1 MSSKAFLET
10 LWNRMAQQ
18 GDFPTLQYSIDNI
31 SKTLNGDLSVGE
43 MATSVLSD
51 FSLSQKVIRLANSAM
66 YRSFGGEVTTVS
78 RAILVLGVD
87 AISHLTLGVQL
98 LDYFHGTAP
107 KRPEAAQAL
116 QQAMMAG
123 EITRALNNARGIND
137 GEEAVVCTLMHH
149 ISRLLLIF
157 YFPQEWE
164 RVEALRDGQG
174 MEEGQACKEVFGI
187 SLEEVGAAAAVKWR
201 LPALIAKS
209 MTRTRPTDDA
219 ELETHADWLGA
230 MGWMSSQAAAS
241 VLRGEPEEAI
251 QEALMSHAVKLGL
264 EAADVEGAIRQA
276 TSLNASLANPP
287 SARAAE
293 PDQAPSAQP
302 RQDVGKPSDAV
313 SRLNQA
319 LVEVRREG
327 PDASVAQLAPLVL
340 ESAMRALNFS
350 RCFLMLLNP
359 AAKRF
364 GARLGFGEGMR
375 DKLDALAFEESFV
388 PDIFHFAS
396 IAQEPLYFAD
406 TFEPQVAQRVPRW
419 YRETLPDARSV
430 LLVPVKVRNR
440 CVALMCGDW
449 GPTPCAEELTE
460 AEIEAVD
467 RLAQEMSSGFMRSAS
482 QR

>member
-51 FSLSQKVIRLANSAM
+51 FSLSQKMIRLANSAM

-98 LDYFHGTAP
+98 LDYFHGAAP
-107 KRPEAAQAL
+107 KRPEAAKALKQAVI
-116 QQAMMAG
+116 AG

-157 YFPQEWE
+157 YFPAEWE

-174 MEEGQACKEVFGI
+174 LEEGQACKEVFGI

-201 LPALIAKS
+201 LPTLIAKS
-209 MTRTRPTDDA
+209 MTRTRPTDDT

-230 MGWMSSQAAAS
+230 MGWMSSQAAAA
-241 VLRGEPEEAI
+241 VLRGEPDDAI

-276 TSLNASLANPP
+276 TSLNASLTRTGPDETA
-287 SARAAE
+287 SAL
-293 PDQAPSAQP
+293 P
-302 RQDVGKPSDAV
+302 RQHVGKPSDALD
-313 SRLNQA
+313 RLNQA
-319 LVEVRREG
+319 VAEVRREG

-350 RCFLMLLNP
+350 RCFMMLLNP

-375 DKLDALAFEESFV
+375 EKLDALAFEERFV

-396 IAQEPLYFAD
+396 IAQEPLFFAD

-430 LLVPVKVRNR
+430 LLAPVKVRNR
-440 CVALMCGDW
+440 CVALICGDW
-449 GPTPCAEELTE
+449 GPTPCAEDLTVAEL
-460 AEIEAVD
+460 EAVD
-467 RLAQEMSSGFMRSAS
+467 RLAQEMSTGFLRYAGP
-482 QR
+482 R